1 MKKNRKNRL
10 LKKRY
15 NVSTPNKNKSSVSY
29 TKFRRN
35 KCTESVKNLKQER
48 FEKEHAAYL
57 AAKEK
62 ERID

>member
-10 LKKRY
+10 SKKRY

-48 FEKEHAAYL
+48 SKNVPINL
-57 AAKEK
+57 QK
-62 ERID
+62 ERKSMQPT